1 MSTRYTSADA
11 AHYVQHLC
19 VEFDTAYPN
28 NNFPYSELNI
38 LFAQL
43 QRLLMLNPS
52 QIGWVNIHSVF
63 DVMTELTQAQI
74 SLNPNRKQASILL
87 GAYYDSGWLGVQL
100 CWTYR
105 GYRDAA
111 AKAGI
116 IRSARPVIVYEA
128 DDFQWID
135 SFTPPRH
142 QYDPFSKNRGNIRGA
157 YCVAELAGGGVCVTH
172 FTFDDLM
179 TTFEHRQVATR
190 AWNEFFVGMI
200 LAKTVRLS
208 EKAWSEAA

>member
-87 GAYYDSGWLGVQL
+87 GAYYDSGWLGCNCAGHTVVTVTRRQR
-100 CWTYR
+100 R
-105 GYRDAA
+105 G
-111 AKAGI
+111 
-116 IRSARPVIVYEA
+116 SSVL
-128 DDFQWID
+128 
-135 SFTPPRH
+135 H
-142 QYDPFSKNRGNIRGA
+142 
-157 YCVAELAGGGVCVTH
+157 
-172 FTFDDLM
+172 DL
-179 TTFEHRQVATR
+179 
-190 AWNEFFVGMI
+190 
-200 LAKTVRLS
+200 
-208 EKAWSEAA
+208 